1 MERQF
6 PKYKHRIL
14 AAVSPKEIAQL
25 KQLEARIAQNPN
37 NDQLKE
43 DFKEVL
49 LKSCTLEFMQIRAF
63 RADDKTQKKYLEV
76 VRTCA
81 NRVNETAKAAG
92 SGPGAAAMGGNPSG
106 QGE

>member
-1 MERQF
+1 M
-6 PKYKHRIL
+6 
-14 AAVSPKEIAQL
+14 
-25 KQLEARIAQNPN
+25 AQNPN

-49 LKSCTLEFMQIRAF
+49 LRSCTLEFMQIREF
-63 RADDKTQKKYLEV
+63 RSDPKTQKKYLEV

-81 NRVNETAKAAG
+81 NRVQQTGG
-92 SGPGAAAMGGNPSG
+92 SKLGGGESAAMANQANM